1 LKFYDFDLKSFQ
13 ITKIFDGMLST
24 CGAIIRARRAR
35 LTATTVEALL
45 FKMENN
51 IG

>member
-1 LKFYDFDLKSFQ
+1 LISFH
-13 ITKIFDGMLST
+13 IKKIFEGMLST

-35 LTATTVEALL
+35 LTATTVDALL

-51 IG
+51 TD